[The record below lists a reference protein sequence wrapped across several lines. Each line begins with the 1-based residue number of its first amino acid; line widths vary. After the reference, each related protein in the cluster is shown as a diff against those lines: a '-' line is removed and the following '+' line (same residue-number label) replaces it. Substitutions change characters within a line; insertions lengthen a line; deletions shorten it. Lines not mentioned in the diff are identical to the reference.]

1 MFGGLHGSGEHKHE
15 RNIGETNGMAAG
27 VAGRLSRVFIGCHK
41 HTLIGGYSNTG
52 ISSLSKKH
60 LAVRQFAA
68 VNTRAAKTEKKEP
81 KEENVKPKSKSK
93 TDLNRHKPYG
103 LTAWEPVDDV
113 YRIQYYPK
121 KVHDI
126 ETAIDMLKKF
136 QQLDFTYT
144 RQPVYIDLRL
154 DMKLEKKKKVDPF
167 VSIVHLPYAFT
178 TTVSKVL
185 VFTES
190 PEEAAVAQK
199 HGADIVGGTDLI
211 QKIMDDEIQ
220 ADFYVSVPDM
230 VSKLMPLKN
239 KLRKK
244 FPKSKRGSVGLNI
257 PEMIEIFKTGHEY
270 LVERDCYI
278 LTKVGTVDMPREHIV
293 ANVATIIKDVC
304 THRPVEFGPFVE
316 RAIICSATSESLLF
330 KVEPFLP
337 QVTTE
342 DNEEN
347 ENVNN

>member
-1 MFGGLHGSGEHKHE
+1 MGS
-15 RNIGETNGMAAG
+15 MAA
-27 VAGRLSRVFIGCHK
+27 AGRVFTGCYK
-41 HTLIGGYSNTG
+41 HILMGSQNITG
-52 ISSLSKKH
+52 ISTLLEKH
-60 LAVRQFAA
+60 LLVRHFAA
-68 VNTRAAKTEKKEP
+68 VKLSKTEQKDPKKE
-81 KEENVKPKSKSK
+81 NLKPKSERK

-121 KVHDI
+121 KVHDV

-136 QQLDFTYT
+136 QQLDFTYP

-167 VSIVHLPYAFT
+167 VRIVHLPYPFM
-178 TTVSKVL
+178 TTVNKVL

-190 PEEAAVAQK
+190 PEEVAVAQK
-199 HGADIVGGTDLI
+199 HGADIVGGIELI
-211 QKIMDDEIQ
+211 QKILDDEIQ

-230 VSKLMPLKN
+230 ISKLVPLKN

-244 FPKSKRGSVGLNI
+244 FPKTKRGSVGYNI

-278 LTKVGTVDMPREHIV
+278 LSKIGTLDMPREHIA
-293 ANVATIIKDVC
+293 ANVAAIIKDAC
-304 THRPVEFGPFVE
+304 TQRPVSFGPFVE

-330 KVEPFLP
+330 NVGPFLP
-337 QVTTE
+337 QIT
-342 DNEEN
+342 EEN
-347 ENVNN
+347 EKENQNVNN

>member
-1 MFGGLHGSGEHKHE
+1 MSGLCLCCPCSSAVGL
-15 RNIGETNGMAAG
+15 RLCFDNGQILFT
-27 VAGRLSRVFIGCHK
+27 RCHK
-41 HTLIGGYSNTG
+41 HISTGGQNITG
-52 ISSLSKKH
+52 MSALLKKH
-60 LAVRQFAA
+60 LLVRHFAA
-68 VNTRAAKTEKKEP
+68 VKPSKTEQKDSKKE
-81 KEENVKPKSKSK
+81 NLKPKRERK
-93 TDLNRHKPYG
+93 TDLNRHKPFG

-136 QQLDFTYT
+136 QELDFTYP
-144 RQPVYIDLRL
+144 RQPVYIDLQL
-154 DMKLEKKKKVDPF
+154 DMKLEKK
-167 VSIVHLPYAFT
+167 
-178 TTVSKVL
+178 
-185 VFTES
+185 S

-199 HGADIVGGTDLI
+199 HGADIVGGTELI
-211 QKIMDDEIQ
+211 QKILDDEIQ

-230 VSKLMPLKN
+230 VSKLVPLKN

-244 FPKSKRGSVGLNI
+244 FPKSKRGSVGYNI

-278 LTKVGTVDMPREHIV
+278 LSKIGTVDMPREHIA

-304 THRPVEFGPFVE
+304 THRPVSFGPFVE

-330 KVEPFLP
+330 NVEPFLP
-337 QVTTE
+337 QITE
-342 DNEEN
+342 DNEEKN
-347 ENVNN
+347 QMVNN